1 MKEENIILRN
11 FFRLMKSGAF
21 DDKSEIEPMSPYKWR
36 RLYAMA
42 EAQKVVHIFARGAN
56 HHLHDD
62 GLNIPEDVVDS
73 AREYMDAHPT
83 PSLPKA
89 TQPLPDIVMS
99 NGMLNRRFHNIVN
112 KERHAIDTSIESL
125 LLLQIIATNVDAM
138 LNRGMSLDGIIRL
151 GQFLRTTGDKVD
163 FVKID
168 TWLVRLHIVRMA
180 ELQGNIL
187 IEVFGFEQ
195 DEIPFV
201 HRRDREA
208 YNITVRSVSF
218 VAKDTAEEWHF
229 RQSRT
234 GFVQNNSR
242 ILRRNL
248 RRSMRYFVYAPIET
262 TSNFFTGIGRSLSEI
277 EE

>member
-1 MKEENIILRN
+1 
-11 FFRLMKSGAF
+11 MKSGAF
-21 DDKSEIEPMSPYKWR
+21 DDKSEIEPMSPFKWR

-56 HHLHDD
+56 HHLHDE
-62 GLNIPEDVVDS
+62 GLNIPDDVIES
-73 AREYMDAHPT
+73 ARKYMKEHPAL
-83 PSLPKA
+83 SLPKA
-89 TQPLPDIVMS
+89 TQPFPETVMS
-99 NGMLNRRFHNIVN
+99 NGMLNRRFHKIVKN
-112 KERHAIDTSIESL
+112 ERHAIDTSIESL

-151 GQFLRTTGDKVD
+151 GQYLRTTGDKVD
-163 FVKID
+163 FVKLD

-180 ELQGNIL
+180 ELQGNVL

-201 HRRDREA
+201 HRLDREA
-208 YNITVRSVSF
+208 YNITVRSVSY
-218 VAKDTAEEWHF
+218 VEKDTAEEWHF
-229 RQSRT
+229 RLSNS

-248 RRSMRYFVYAPIET
+248 RRSMRYFVYAPLET
-262 TSNFFTGIGRSLSEI
+262 TSNFFTGLGRSLSEI